1 MLTIYDNMLLKAT
14 RRSNLVADRNGG
26 LRAAGLAMLVLGTG
40 VVWVEPAWGIPLLAA
55 GAVAVVL
62 GELSGRLQG
71 D

>member
-1 MLTIYDNMLLKAT
+1 
-14 RRSNLVADRNGG
+14 
-26 LRAAGLAMLVLGTG
+26 VLGTG
-40 VVWVEPAWGIPLLAA
+40 VVWVEPAWGIALLAA